1 MLNLSMPF
9 LCITAHFAATPHLAF
24 AELGDTVLCLC
35 FTQLFKTSPC
45 HCITKHS
52 SVRLALPLPYNAQLS
67 FAVAIQ
73 YYTLLCYTF
82 AARHV
87 TLLHRCNTFL
97 CYTLPLPDFSEHCST
112 NHSVTLLRLCCSWL
126 LPSLPLLCPTRHG
139 SALPLR
145 LFDYFICKSTFT
157 TVSPL
162 PQSFKFS
169 VI

>member
-45 HCITKHS
+45 LCTTKHS

-73 YYTLLCYTF
+73 YHTLLCYTF

-97 CYTLPLPDFSEHCST
+97 CYTLPLLFLT
-112 NHSVTLLRLCCSWL
+112 RL
-126 LPSLPLLCPTRHG
+126 G

-145 LFDYFICKSTFT
+145 LFNYFIFKSAFAA
-157 TVSPL
+157 VSPL
-162 PQSFKFS
+162 P
-169 VI
+169 